1 MYPLEHEGLL
11 PNLEDVLDL
20 LTDFDLV
27 VDYVE
32 KMKQIPEFAE
42 KYRILIR
49 YFENNFT
56 QIVQTY

>member
-32 KMKQIPEFAE
+32 KMKQIQNLL
-42 KYRILIR
+42 K
-49 YFENNFT
+49 N
-56 QIVQTY
+56 IVF